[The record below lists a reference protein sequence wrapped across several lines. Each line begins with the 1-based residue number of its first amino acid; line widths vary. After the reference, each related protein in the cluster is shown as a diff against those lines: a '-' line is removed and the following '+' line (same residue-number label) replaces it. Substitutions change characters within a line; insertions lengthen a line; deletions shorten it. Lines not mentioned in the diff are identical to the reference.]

1 MQFCRKGV
9 CEFIFMK
16 ILFKTDSRDWIIP
29 NFESLRQRPN
39 PNPETD
45 QSGFKAFLTFWADK
59 AIL

>member
-45 QSGFKAFLTFWADK
+45 QSGFKAFLTF
-59 AIL
+59 